1 MTDYNRDQW
10 GGDGKWDE
18 KYIFRGHALVFSS
31 GSSPVPMTS
40 QQLIQSLIQ
49 SQVEMERAAARSI
62 PEILS

>member
-40 QQLIQSLIQ
+40 QQLIQS
-49 SQVEMERAAARSI
+49 QVEMERAAARSI
-62 PEILS
+62 PVILS